1 MEALSRE
8 FRVSCPFELLYADDL
23 AILRDSLADLKN
35 SLAAWKTSF
44 ESHGLRVNVDKTK
57 ILVSKEEHNKISV
70 RSPKCPCGVC
80 TFGVG
85 ANSIWCTSYDLCNK
99 CSGITDYLTDNRNFV
114 CRKCSDKIV
123 TAIIASFK
131 EVNIG
136 NDSFREESTFKYLD
150 DLIGQCGG
158 CSDVVSTR
166 IVRECLQN
174 VCNKCAFVW

>member
-1 MEALSRE
+1 M
-8 FRVSCPFELLYADDL
+8 
-23 AILRDSLADLKN
+23 
-35 SLAAWKTSF
+35 
-44 ESHGLRVNVDKTK
+44 
-57 ILVSKEEHNKISV
+57 
-70 RSPKCPCGVC
+70 
-80 TFGVG
+80 
-85 ANSIWCTSYDLCNK
+85 
-99 CSGITDYLTDNRNFV
+99 

-136 NDSFREESTFKYLD
+136 NDSFHEESTFKYLD